1 MNLLFFNFIQNS
13 LFKLIWNRL
22 LNEEKKIYLIF
33 LLKIFFQYLERC
45 KRNINHRMKK
55 KYQNILK

>member
-22 LNEEKKIYLIF
+22 LNEEKKYI
-33 LLKIFFQYLERC
+33 
-45 KRNINHRMKK
+45 
-55 KYQNILK
+55 